1 MEIQFGG
8 EGEILKYIMEI
19 QVFHPIPSTYKV
31 DLRNLDLRFSCWK
44 IVFSKKKEGGMML
57 HQPGTFICQKLPL
70 NFCLPNAKRRVESL
84 PSINFQGRFRSFRDG
99 ISQKQRLHGEM
110 THLACNI
117 K

>member
-1 MEIQFGG
+1 MKSK
-8 EGEILKYIMEI
+8 KYIMEI

-31 DLRNLDLRFSCWK
+31 DLRNLDLRFSWK
-44 IVFSKKKEGGMML
+44 NSSFQKKKKRWMML
-57 HQPGTFICQKLPL
+57 HQPGTFVCQKLPL
-70 NFCLPNAKRRVESL
+70 KFCLPNAKGRVESL
-84 PSINFQGRFRSFRDG
+84 PSINFQGRFGSFRDG

>member
-1 MEIQFGG
+1 MEIPFGG
-8 EGEILKYIMEI
+8 GGEILKYMEI

-31 DLRNLDLRFSCWK
+31 DLRNLDLRFSWK
-44 IVFSKKKEGGMML
+44 NSILQKKKVDDVT
-57 HQPGTFICQKLPL
+57 PTRCAFICQKLPL
-70 NFCLPNAKRRVESL
+70 NFCLPNAKGRVESL
-84 PSINFQGRFRSFRDG
+84 PSINFQGRFGSFRDG